1 MIRKLYAL
9 ALLAAR
15 GGLSGCSMCCSPFD
29 YDYAAYGGVRQ
40 RADMQYGRVGSRF
53 EPADGYPADGYYVEG
68 DSVVAPGEGEWEE
81 IPPPEPQQAR

>member
-9 ALLAAR
+9 ALLAAL

-40 RADMQYGRVGSRF
+40 RTDMTYGRVGSRF
-53 EPADGYPADGYYVEG
+53 EPADGSYVEG
-68 DSVVAPGEGEWEE
+68 GSIVVPDWPKE
-81 IPPPEPQQAR
+81 ISSK